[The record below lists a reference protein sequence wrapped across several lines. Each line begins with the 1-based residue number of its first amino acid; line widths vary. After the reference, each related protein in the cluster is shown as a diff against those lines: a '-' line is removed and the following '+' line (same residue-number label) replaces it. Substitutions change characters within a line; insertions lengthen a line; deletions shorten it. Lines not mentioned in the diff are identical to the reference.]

1 MPAAPTNHWP
11 RPPAC
16 IPAAML
22 DAPPQGALVAVCG
35 LVIVRQR
42 PGSAKGVIFATLE
55 DETGVVNVVI
65 WAKIYERFRRAVIAS
80 RLMRATGRV
89 QREGQVV
96 HVVAE
101 RIEDLSHMLDL
112 LAAPDARFANALAR
126 ADEVA
131 RPNERGSRDPAA
143 SAESRA
149 RGQIRG
155 ARSRAMHP
163 REQAGQLILRP
174 PDPPG

>member
-1 MPAAPTNHWP
+1 MTTPPSWP

-16 IPAAML
+16 IPAAQL

-42 PGSAKGVIFATLE
+42 PGSAKGVLFATLE
-55 DETGVVNVVI
+55 DETGIVNVVI
-65 WAKIYERFRRAVIAS
+65 WAKVYERFRRAVIAS

-101 RIEDLSHMLDL
+101 RIEDLSHLLDL
-112 LAAPDARFANALAR
+112 LAAPGAAFANALAH

-131 RPNERGSRDPAA
+131 RPVPA
-143 SAESRA
+143 RLP
-149 RGQIRG
+149 RG

-163 REQAGQLILRP
+163 REQAGRLILRP
-174 PDPPG
+174 PDPPA